1 MSEILR
7 LIEKHRANGLLL
19 DANLLILLLVG
30 RTNKKRV
37 PECNRTR
44 AYSIK
49 EYELLEGVV
58 GRFPVVIT
66 TPHILTEVDD
76 LLPLRGKEKQ
86 RFQTLFKQWVERG
99 TEYYDESRHLVTEA
113 NFGRLGL
120 ADAAIGVVSKKGMLV
135 LTDDFPLYG
144 ILSRQGVDVI
154 NFNHIRTA
162 VW

>member
-1 MSEILR
+1 MSEVLR

-30 RTNKKRV
+30 RTNKRRV

-49 EYELLEGVV
+49 EYELLEGIV
-58 GRFPVVIT
+58 GRFSVVVT
-66 TPHILTEVDD
+66 TPHVLTEVDD
-76 LLPLRGKEKQ
+76 LLPFHGKEKQ
-86 RFQTLFKQWVERG
+86 RFQALFKEWAERG
-99 TEYYDESRHLVTEA
+99 AESYDESRQLVA
-113 NFGRLGL
+113 DVNFGRLGL
-120 ADAAIGVVSKKGMLV
+120 ADAAIGVVSRRGMLV

-144 ILSRQGVDVI
+144 TLSKQGIDVI
-154 NFNHIRTA
+154 NFNHIRTW